1 MTRNFIPI
9 INLLFFSFLNQY
21 RVNLFHKLN
30 FWKAKKMT
38 KPYLYPI
45 FMVYF
50 SSLLI
55 NCMDTGPMYKSML
68 NKAPSRKALFNKV
81 LDKNNCIIKRTDTA
95 LYRLNQMLWDGY
107 DQHVK
112 PVRDSNTII
121 NVTVDFS
128 IRQILNIVSLLV
140 FLCSQK
146 SQLFWFLK
154 CWN

>member
-9 INLLFFSFLNQY
+9 INLFLFSFLNQY
-21 RVNLFHKLN
+21 RENLFHKLN

-55 NCMDTGPMYKSML
+55 NCRDTGPIYKSML
-68 NKAPSRKALFNKV
+68 NKAPSRKAIFNKV
-81 LDKNNCIIKRTDTA
+81 QGKNNCIVKRTDTA

-128 IRQILNIVSLLV
+128 IRQILNIVS
-140 FLCSQK
+140 
-146 SQLFWFLK
+146 
-154 CWN
+154 